1 MMRFLPCYQAV
12 ESMRLGATPEQAAAD
27 AMAGPRDMNQ
37 LCTSLS
43 RSLGLSASQPLS
55 LSASQPLKPLRLSC
69 SQALIFQII
78 SRFSVS

>member
-37 LCTSLS
+37 SCTSLS

-55 LSASQPLKPLRLSC
+55 LSASQPLSLSA
-69 SQALIFQII
+69 S
-78 SRFSVS
+78 

>member
-43 RSLGLSASQPLS
+43 RSLSLLSLSASQPLS
-55 LSASQPLKPLRLSC
+55 LSAS
-69 SQALIFQII
+69 
-78 SRFSVS
+78 